1 MRPTSINTFT
11 QRNSVLAGHR
21 TMGLWGSVPSTG
33 TTSFA
38 CVAAVAS
45 LFPTVCAHTQRYLY
59 IYIHM
64 YACMSVCMSVSL
76 CVCMPVYVYMCMC
89 VCVCVHACTYVCF
102 FVSVF
107 LCFFVC
113 LVICLFVGWLV
124 GWFGCLVLYGNVW

>member
-45 LFPTVCAHTQRYLY
+45 LFPTVRAHTQRYLY
-59 IYIHM
+59 IY
-64 YACMSVCMSVSL
+64 VCMHVCLYVCVSL
-76 CVCMPVYVYMCMC
+76 CLYACVCVYVYVCMCMC
-89 VCVCVHACTYVCF
+89 ACMHVCL
-102 FVSVF
+102 F
-107 LCFFVC
+107 LCFCVSLFLCLFGYLFVC
-113 LVICLFVGWLV
+113 WLV

>member
-59 IYIHM
+59 IYT
-64 YACMSVCMSVSL
+64 YVCMHVCLYVCVSL
-76 CVCMPVYVYMCMC
+76 CLYACVCVYVYVCMCMC
-89 VCVCVHACTYVCF
+89 VCMHVCL
-102 FVSVF
+102 F
-107 LCFFVC
+107 LCFCVSLFLCLFGYLFVC
-113 LVICLFVGWLV
+113 WLVGWLV
-124 GWFGCLVLYGNVW
+124 WLFGFIW